1 MPATLQKIKRVYE
14 YNNLKLDD
22 IDGMSPEEVKD
33 FYSNIYPQ
41 LTQAET
47 DGPELKNDTEV
58 YVFRKAVGTK
68 GITVRE
74 LAAGKGLPMADMSSK
89 NIALMTNVAAA
100 LCTAAYYSDDE
111 GVSSFILPPGEV
123 LEVL

>member
-1 MPATLQKIKRVYE
+1 MPATLQKINRVFE

-41 LTQAET
+41 LTQAEI

-68 GITVRE
+68 GIAVRE
-74 LAAGKGLPMADMSSK
+74 LAAGKGLPTADMSTN

-100 LCTAAYYSDDE
+100 VLTAAYHSDDE
-111 GVSSFILPPGEV
+111 GMSSFVLPPGEV
-123 LEVL
+123 LEVV

>member
-1 MPATLQKIKRVYE
+1 MPATLQKIKRVFE

-22 IDGMSPEEVKD
+22 IDGMTPEEVKD

-41 LTQAET
+41 LTQAEI
-47 DGPELKNDTEV
+47 DGPELKNDSEV

-74 LAAGKGLPMADMSSK
+74 LAAGKGLPIPEMSPK
-89 NIALMTNVAAA
+89 NIALMTDVAAA
-100 LCTAAYYSDDE
+100 VLTTAYYGDDE
-111 GVSSFILPPGEV
+111 GTSFILPPGEV
-123 LEVL
+123 LEVV